1 MKYLIRKEITSFFS
15 TTIGYT
21 ILFVWL
27 IATSLMLWF
36 FAGEYNLLEGGYATL
51 RPFFSLS
58 PILFLLLV
66 PATTMRM
73 FAEEKKM
80 GTLELLF
87 SRPIKI
93 STIVLSKFWA
103 SWFLMILALLPT
115 LLYIV
120 SISSLSM
127 NGMDWG
133 EIIGGYC
140 GLLCLLATFISIG
153 LFTSSLSDNQL
164 IGFVLAALLSFSLF
178 YGLELIA
185 NLMTN
190 GSIHNS
196 WAQLGIQAHYQSM
209 MRGVVDTRD
218 LIYFIS
224 MTIVFLYGTI
234 QINMRKR

>member
-36 FAGEYNLLEGGYATL
+36 FAGEYNLLDGGYATL
-51 RPFFSLS
+51 RPFFTLS

-73 FAEEKKM
+73 FAEERKM

-93 STIVLSKFWA
+93 STIVMSKFWA
-103 SWFLMILALLPT
+103 SWLLMIIALIPT

-120 SISSLSM
+120 SIASLST
-127 NGMDWG
+127 NGLDWG

-140 GLLCLLATFISIG
+140 GLLCLLATFVSIG
-153 LFTSSLSDNQL
+153 IFSSSLSDNQL
-164 IGFVLAALLSFSLF
+164 IGFVLALFISFSLF

-185 NLMTN
+185 NLMNTGSLHN
-190 GSIHNS
+190 GWI
-196 WAQLGIQAHYQSM
+196 QLGIQAHYQSM
-209 MRGVVDTRD
+209 MRGVIDTRD
-218 LIYFIS
+218 LIYFAS
-224 MTIVFLYGTI
+224 LTFLFSYSTV